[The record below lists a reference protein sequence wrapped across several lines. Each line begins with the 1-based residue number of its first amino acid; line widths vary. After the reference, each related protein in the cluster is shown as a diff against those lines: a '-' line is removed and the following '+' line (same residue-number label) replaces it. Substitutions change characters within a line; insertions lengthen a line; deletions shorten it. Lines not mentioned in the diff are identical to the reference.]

1 MVQPSTAAVNLT
13 LSAFAAERRAAAA
26 CCGVVIGAERRRLL
40 SINSCS
46 RGAQQQPRRT
56 PLLRSIDGTDERAD
70 RQTDGHPAVTYTL
83 LRILYGQCQ

>member
-40 SINSCS
+40 SIKYLLLAG
-46 RGAQQQPRRT
+46 RPAATT
-56 PLLRSIDGTDERAD
+56 PHASA
-70 RQTDGHPAVTYTL
+70 AVD
-83 LRILYGQCQ
+83 